1 MTFDA
6 QAYAEGICNT
16 AAGSSIELFVATID
30 DALRTLSVNVSP
42 LGGDDTTA
50 SRLLALRNAIVERE
64 RETGEETTFEEPPET
79 TFEEPPVPETV
90 VQVGDFRVRV
100 AVVRRADG
108 EHCITLAGVGCDL
121 EGDEP
126 GVYTPVASA

>member
-64 RETGEETTFEEPPET
+64 RETGEETTFEEPP
-79 TFEEPPVPETV
+79 VPETV